1 MATTT
6 TMAQEQ
12 TTMAQQQHNSNK
24 SISNKKNNS
33 NNNKNA
39 HKNDNKNSTNDEILP
54 PGTVGHAIHGYLV
67 PALAYAYI
75 PGTWYLRG
83 KKSHTASAAA
93 VGHVPGTSTRYQASY
108 AAP

>member
-1 MATTT
+1 MRSYHLVQWV
-6 TMAQEQ
+6 MQF
-12 TTMAQQQHNSNK
+12 M
-24 SISNKKNNS
+24 
-33 NNNKNA
+33 
-39 HKNDNKNSTNDEILP
+39 
-54 PGTVGHAIHGYLV
+54 GTSVSV
-67 PALAYAYI
+67 RV